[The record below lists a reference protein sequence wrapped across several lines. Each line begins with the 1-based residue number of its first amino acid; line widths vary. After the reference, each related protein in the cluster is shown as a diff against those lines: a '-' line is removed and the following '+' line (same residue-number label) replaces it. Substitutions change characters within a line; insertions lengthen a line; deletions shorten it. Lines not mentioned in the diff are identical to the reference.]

1 MTQEQF
7 ILLFLF
13 VHIVF
18 CLALGTLF
26 YLNMLHIPRRNLM
39 LAVLLPFWG
48 GLMMLFAEFYT
59 NKGKAGNREQD
70 LSRLEEI
77 RNIKIRRQILPEET
91 IDNKVIPLEEALVL
105 EDPDIRRNLILEIVQ
120 EDPKHYI
127 ALLKKVQ
134 LGNDT
139 EVSHYASTA
148 IMEVQRIY
156 ELNLRQK
163 EHLIKG
169 DIKSEELILDYI
181 NTLNEYIHSGLLSDN
196 VLIAQRKKLNTFYVN
211 LISEYD
217 GDKKVYKD
225 AIDNLIELN
234 DVTATESLLIDAET
248 QWENDEEFILLK
260 LKLFHKTKDRWAMR
274 KEIQKVRESGIYLS
288 PETREVVEFWSNR
301 T

>member
-1 MTQEQF
+1 MTTEQF
-7 ILLFLF
+7 LLFFLS

-18 CLALGTLF
+18 CVALVILF
-26 YLNMLHIPRRNLM
+26 HLNMLHIPRRNLM
-39 LAVLLPFWG
+39 LAALLPFWG
-48 GLMMLFAEFYT
+48 GLMVLFAEFYT

-70 LSRLEEI
+70 LSKLEEI

-91 IDNKVIPLEEALVL
+91 IDNKVVPLEEALVL

-163 EHLIKG
+163 EYLIKG

-211 LISEYD
+211 LLFEYD
-217 GDKKVYKD
+217 GDEKVYKD

-234 DVTATESLLIDAET
+234 DVTAAESLLIDADT
-248 QWENDEEFILLK
+248 QWENDEELILLK
-260 LKLFHKTKDRWAMR
+260 LKLFHKTKNRWAMR
-274 KEIQKVRESGIYLS
+274 KEIQKVRESGMYLS
-288 PETREVVEFWSNR
+288 PETREVEIGRAHV
-301 T
+301 